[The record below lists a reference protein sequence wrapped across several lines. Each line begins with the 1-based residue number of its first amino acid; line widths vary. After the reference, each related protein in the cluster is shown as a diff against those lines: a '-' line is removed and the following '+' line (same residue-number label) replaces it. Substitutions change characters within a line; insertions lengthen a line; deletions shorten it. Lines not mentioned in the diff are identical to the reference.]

1 MDMRRAGTLHRHGYF
16 MFQDLSMSFLIL
28 TAAVADEQD
37 YIGKTTPIE
46 DI

>member
-1 MDMRRAGTLHRHGYF
+1 MDMRRAEILHRHGYF

-28 TAAVADEQD
+28 TATFSDEQD